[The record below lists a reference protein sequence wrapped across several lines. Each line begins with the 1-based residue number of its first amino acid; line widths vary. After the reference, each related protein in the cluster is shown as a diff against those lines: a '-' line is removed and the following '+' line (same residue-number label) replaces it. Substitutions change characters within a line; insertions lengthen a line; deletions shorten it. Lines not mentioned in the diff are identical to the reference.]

1 MLRVIIIWMFLLL
14 ATAVSARETGGDV
27 AQDSVAEGAVSEKY
41 RWRMPDEKRRFTASL
56 SGTFLFG
63 NRDSVTIMVG
73 GSYFHPLNNWIGIG
87 GSAGIVNYRFDYDYC
102 AKRKNT
108 VMPYIAPTVSFWTDY
123 ALQNSWIMVTPT
135 AEVGVMLHVPFT
147 ALAPEIGNSQICH
160 PYRTTP
166 VSFMMK
172 AGVMLM
178 TLPIL
183 FPIQIGYC
191 LSSLDT
197 YRQYDPVTGR
207 FHRKLQHGIY
217 VGIRYDL

>member
-1 MLRVIIIWMFLLL
+1 MLRAIIIWMFLLL
-14 ATAVSARETGGDV
+14 TTAVSAREAESDV
-27 AQDSVAEGAVSEKY
+27 AQDSVAEGAISEKY

-108 VMPYIAPTVSFWTDY
+108 VMPYIAPTVAFWTDY

-135 AEVGVMLHVPFT
+135 VEVGVTLHVPFT

>member
-1 MLRVIIIWMFLLL
+1 MLRAIIIWIFLLL
-14 ATAVSARETGGDV
+14 TTAVSAREAGIDMMV
-27 AQDSVAEGAVSEKY
+27 DSVAEGAISEKY

-63 NRDSVTIMVG
+63 NRDSVTIMIG
-73 GSYFHPLNNWIGIG
+73 GSYFHPLNNWVGIG

-102 AKRKNT
+102 TKHKNK
-108 VMPYIAPTVSFWTDY
+108 VMPYIAPSVAFWTDY

-217 VGIRYDL
+217 VGIRYDF